1 VQLQI
6 PVHPVRI
13 YVMRDDPTATGRLLG
28 GLSRREVLS
37 ILGTAGAAALT
48 GWPAATRALEDTAAP
63 EHGLDCVVTPAQTE
77 GPYFV
82 DERLKRAD
90 IRLDPTSNAMS
101 DGLPLRLR
109 INVMSVDGNACAPVP
124 GALVDVWQCD
134 ALGVY
139 SDVRDSN
146 GFFDTRGRKFL
157 RGYQETD
164 ARGAT
169 EFVTVYPGWYTGR
182 TVHIHFK
189 VRVSSG
195 AQRSHEF
202 TSQLYFDDA
211 ITDQVH
217 AQPPYRAKGKRD
229 VRNDLDGIYRAR
241 GSGSKL
247 LLRLSKEGDGYV
259 GTTAVGLRMA

>member
-1 VQLQI
+1 MLFT
-6 PVHPVRI
+6 RATSLL
-13 YVMRDDPTATGRLLG
+13 MTEDPAAPERRLG
-28 GLSRREVLS
+28 EFSRREMLS
-37 ILGTAGAAALT
+37 FLGTAGAAALT
-48 GWPAATRALEDTAAP
+48 GWPAATRALEDAAGS

-101 DGLPLRLR
+101 AGLPLRLR
-109 INVMSVDGNACAPVP
+109 INVSRVDGTACAPVQ

-139 SDVRDSN
+139 SDVRDTN

-164 ARGAT
+164 KTGAT
-169 EFVTVYPGWYTGR
+169 EFVTVYPGWYAGR

-189 VRVSSG
+189 VRVPG
-195 AQRSHEF
+195 AGQRSHEF
-202 TSQLYFDDA
+202 TSQLYFDEA

-217 AQPPYRAKGKRD
+217 AQPPYRAKGVRD
-229 VRNDLDGIYRAR
+229 VRNDMDGIYRAR
-241 GSGSKL
+241 ESGSKL
-247 LLRLSKEGDGYV
+247 MLNLSKSDEGYL
-259 GTTAVGLRMA
+259 GTTAVGLLMA

>member
-1 VQLQI
+1 
-6 PVHPVRI
+6 
-13 YVMRDDPTATGRLLG
+13 MRDPMEPDRRLG
-28 GLSRREVLS
+28 DFNRREVLS
-37 ILGTAGAAALT
+37 ILGTTGAAALT
-48 GWPAATRALEDTAAP
+48 GWPAVTRALTDAPAP

-90 IRLDPTSNAMS
+90 IRLDPTSDAMS
-101 DGLPLRLR
+101 EGLPLRLR
-109 INVMSVDGNACAPVP
+109 INVSRVDGNACAPVQ

-164 ARGAT
+164 KNGAT

-189 VRVSSG
+189 VRVLSA

-217 AQPPYRAKGKRD
+217 AQPPYRAKGVRD
-229 VRNDLDGIYRAR
+229 TRNDLDGIYRAR
-241 GSGSKL
+241 GSGSML
-247 LLRLSKEGDGYV
+247 LLRLTKNEGGYN
-259 GTTAVGLRMA
+259 GTTMIGLRLT

>member
-1 VQLQI
+1 MQ
-6 PVHPVRI
+6 
-13 YVMRDDPTATGRLLG
+13 DDPNANGRTGDF
-28 GLSRREVLS
+28 SRREVLT
-37 ILGTAGAAALT
+37 ILGTAGAAALA
-48 GWPAATRALEDTAAP
+48 GWPAATQALADVPAS
-63 EHGLDCVVTPAQTE
+63 EHGLDCVVTPSQTE

-101 DGLPLRLR
+101 EGLPLRLR
-109 INVMSVDGNACAPVP
+109 FNISRVDGKTCAPVQ

-139 SDVRDSN
+139 SDVRDAN

-164 ARGAT
+164 RNGAT
-169 EFVTVYPGWYTGR
+169 EFLTVYPGWYTGR

-189 VRVSSG
+189 VRILSG

-217 AQPPYRAKGKRD
+217 AQPPYRAKGVRD
-229 VRNDLDGIYRAR
+229 TRNDLDGIYRAR
-241 GSGSKL
+241 GSGSML
-247 LLRLSKEGDGYV
+247 LLRLTKNEGGYI
-259 GTTAVGLRMA
+259 GTTVIGLRLT

>member
-1 VQLQI
+1 M
-6 PVHPVRI
+6 H
-13 YVMRDDPTATGRLLG
+13 DDASANGSKIG
-28 GLSRREVLS
+28 DFSRREVLT

-48 GWPAATRALEDTAAP
+48 GWPAATRALEDGPAS

-82 DERLKRAD
+82 DERLNRAD
-90 IRLDPTSNAMS
+90 IRLDPTSKAVS
-101 DGLPLRLR
+101 EGLPLRLK
-109 INVMSVDGNACAPVP
+109 INVMRVDGSACAPVQ

-139 SDVRDSN
+139 SDVRDS
-146 GFFDTRGRKFL
+146 GGLFDTRGRKFL

-164 ARGAT
+164 KLGAT
-169 EFVTVYPGWYTGR
+169 EFLTVYPGWYPGR

-189 VRVSSG
+189 VRVASG
-195 AQRSHEF
+195 SQRSHEF

-217 AQPPYRAKGKRD
+217 AQPPYRANGKRD

-247 LLRLSKEGDGYV
+247 LLRLSKSAESYLGE
-259 GTTAVGLRMA
+259 TAVGLQMA